1 MLNNGAKNSEI
12 VFKDSAIMDIIRYY
26 TREAGVRNL
35 DREIGSI
42 CRKVIK
48 DLTLKKRKA
57 KAIINSKSF
66 PKFLGMKKYRFG
78 VAEEH
83 NQIG

>member
-1 MLNNGAKNSEI
+1 MALRASEI

-48 DLTLKKRKA
+48 DVTLKKRKT
-57 KAIINSKSF
+57 KAIINSKSL
-66 PKFLGMKKYRFG
+66 PKFLRY
-78 VAEEH
+78 EEI
-83 NQIG
+83 QIWTCRGA